1 MTPDRTT
8 SPSLLPYPAASGRST
23 SAHARMLCTTRFLPL
38 AAAAAALLA
47 GTAGA
52 QQVAR
57 DTARVGAVVVTAT
70 RLPTPLGAT
79 PATVTV
85 LDGDDLRARGITQ
98 LVDALREVPG
108 VALVQSG
115 SFGAAASLFLRGGN
129 SNYTKVL
136 VDGVPLNTPGGSFD
150 IAHLTTDDVERVEVV
165 RGASSVLYGTDAVT
179 GVINVI
185 TRRGGATRA
194 SLGAR
199 GGGYGTREADAQAG
213 GRAGGI
219 AWSLAGAHRATRG
232 VYEFNSDYRN
242 TSIGGS
248 LGAARAAGDVR
259 LSARLTDARYHFP
272 TDFAGVPSDSNQYTD
287 DRRLALALD
296 GGRRLGSAVEARLLA
311 SAAELRQAARNDP
324 DGPADVAGS
333 RSRTDSYRRGA
344 DARLNVATGPLGTL
358 TLGSAFER
366 QQAEPANAAGP
377 LPPRHRVTV
386 GGYAQLAA
394 ARSAVDYVVGAR
406 LDENSLF
413 GRFVTG
419 RAAAGWRVAAGTRL
433 RASVGNA
440 YKEPGLDEQFDT
452 PFTTGNPDLDPERVL
467 TWEAGLEQ
475 SLAADAV
482 TLRATY
488 FDQRFRDLIQYGFQQ
503 GPGGSDYRNVP
514 DATARGIELEAR
526 TTALPA
532 GLSLAASYTALR
544 TRAQSAETSAGT
556 YENGARLLR
565 RPTHSG
571 SMTLG
576 WTRTGRARLAAVVN
590 AAATRDDLRFG
601 GAPDFLTTRVAL
613 PGYATLDLSSE
624 LTVARAGRG
633 VDVVLTTR
641 VENALDKRYEPV
653 VNYRNL
659 GRRALVGVRVGR

>member
-1 MTPDRTT
+1 MSPTRTHVPHFLACSAAPGRPTPESSRMSRT
-8 SPSLLPYPAASGRST
+8 SRLVPI
-23 SAHARMLCTTRFLPL
+23 
-38 AAAAAALLA
+38 AAAHVLVA
-47 GTAGA
+47 GAVGA
-52 QQVAR
+52 QQLAR

-79 PATVTV
+79 PATVSV

-150 IAHLTTDDVERVEVV
+150 FAHLTTDDVERIEVV

-194 SLGAR
+194 SLGVR
-199 GGGYGTREADAQAG
+199 GGGFRTREADAEAG
-213 GRAGGI
+213 GRAAGI
-219 AWSLAGAHRATRG
+219 AWSLAGAHRETQG
-232 VYEFNSDYRN
+232 VYDFNSEYRN
-242 TSIGGS
+242 TSVGGS

-259 LSARLTDARYHFP
+259 LSGRLTDARYHYP
-272 TDFAGVPSDSNQYTD
+272 TDFAGTPSDSNQYTD

-296 GGRRLGSAVEARLLA
+296 GGMRLGRRVEARMLA
-311 SAAELRQAARNDP
+311 SAAELRQGARNDP
-324 DGPADVAGS
+324 DSPADPAGS

-344 DARLNVATGPLGTL
+344 DARFNIGTGALGTL

-366 QQAEPANAAGP
+366 QQAEPANTDGP
-377 LPPRHRVTV
+377 LPRRHRVTF

-394 ARSAVDYVVGAR
+394 ARSAVDYAVGAR
-406 LDENSLF
+406 IDDNSLF

-419 RAAAGWRVAAGTRL
+419 RAAAGWRIATGTRL

-452 PFTTGNPDLDPERVL
+452 PFTTGNPALDPERVT
-467 TWEAGLEQ
+467 TWEGGLEQ
-475 SLAADAV
+475 SLAGERLS
-482 TLRATY
+482 LRATY
-488 FDQRFRDLIQYGFQQ
+488 FDQRFHDLIQYGFQQ

-514 DATARGIELEAR
+514 DATARGVELEAR
-526 TTALPA
+526 ASTLPA
-532 GLSLAASYTALR
+532 GLSFAASYTALR
-544 TRAQSAETSAGT
+544 TRAQSAVTSAST

-571 SMTLG
+571 SVTIG
-576 WTRTGRARLAAVVN
+576 WTRTGRAHLAAVVN

-601 GAPDFLTTRVAL
+601 GAPDFLTTRTTL
-613 PGYATLDLSSE
+613 PGYATLDLSGDV
-624 LTVARAGRG
+624 TVARSGRG
-633 VDVVLTTR
+633 GAVVLTTR

-659 GRRALVGVRVGR
+659 GRRALVGIRVGR